1 MTAYLSKLLVLRG
14 VVVGTAFGIAVVA
27 NPATAQ
33 GRGEL
38 LYATHCSACH
48 TVQLHWRASK
58 AVTDWTS
65 LRSEVRK
72 WQGEAKLAW
81 GEDDVLDVARY
92 LNDNIYH
99 FVLPSATAM
108 TTSPTVGPMWAR

>member
-1 MTAYLSKLLVLRG
+1 
-14 VVVGTAFGIAVVA
+14 
-27 NPATAQ
+27 
-33 GRGEL
+33 
-38 LYATHCSACH
+38 
-48 TVQLHWRASK
+48 
-58 AVTDWTS
+58 
-65 LRSEVRK
+65 VRK

-81 GEDDVLDVARY
+81 GEDDVLEVARY

>member
-1 MTAYLSKLLVLRG
+1 MAIYRLSLRR
-14 VVVGTAFGIAVVA
+14 VASMVVGITMVATPAF
-27 NPATAQ
+27 AQ

-81 GEDDVLDVARY
+81 GEDDVLEVARY

-108 TTSPTVGPMWAR
+108 TTSSTVVPIWAR

>member
-14 VVVGTAFGIAVVA
+14 VVVGTVFCIAVVA
-27 NPATAQ
+27 NPAVAQ

-81 GEDDVLDVARY
+81 GEDDVLEVARY